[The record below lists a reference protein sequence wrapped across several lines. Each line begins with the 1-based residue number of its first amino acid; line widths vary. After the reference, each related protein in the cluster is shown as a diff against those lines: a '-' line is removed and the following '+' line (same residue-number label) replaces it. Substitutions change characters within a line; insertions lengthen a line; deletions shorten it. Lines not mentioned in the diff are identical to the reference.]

1 MVPTSENI
9 QSNQEKYHQ
18 PYVNNDNLY
27 QVRLPEG
34 GGGGGEGEE
43 EEEKVIEEEVREK
56 EEEGEYRVSGMYKKW
71 VKNMIKTG
79 QEGREGTALSNSD
92 YGLRMGSILKEK

>member
-34 GGGGGEGEE
+34 GEGGGEGEE

-56 EEEGEYRVSGMYKKW
+56 EEEGNTGFLVCIKKW
-71 VKNMIKTG
+71 VENNDKDRTRG
-79 QEGREGTALSNSD
+79 
-92 YGLRMGSILKEK
+92 